1 VPRPNST
8 LVIVA
13 GADAATVVT
22 RLDGL
27 ANVRAATVPD
37 ADAARELATQAHA
50 AYVVHDA
57 DPLADVA
64 SAWTGF
70 FDGADMAGTLEVTV
84 EATLAALRRGSVLLP
99 DYYVV
104 LDPESLPPTRKH
116 WWLGVLAGVSPS
128 RVVPAAASAGAVA
141 GVLSRLP
148 SGRWW
153 PDPPDEWLRGLTRA
167 VPDRVGVPGQH

>member
-1 VPRPNST
+1 MPRPSST
-8 LVIVA
+8 VVVVA
-13 GADAATVVT
+13 GAGAAEILP

-27 ANVRAATVPD
+27 ANVRAAAVEKS
-37 ADAARELATQAHA
+37 ASELVAQAHA

-57 DPLADVA
+57 DPLADLA
-64 SAWTGF
+64 TAWTDY
-70 FDGADMAGTLEVTV
+70 FDGAATPGTLEVAV
-84 EATLAALRRGSVLLP
+84 ESTLAALRSGAALLP

-128 RVVPAAASAGAVA
+128 RVVPCAATAGAVA
-141 GVLSRLP
+141 GALSRLP

-153 PDPPDEWLRGLTRA
+153 PDPPDEWLRGLPRA
-167 VPDRVGVPGQH
+167 VPDRVGLP

>member
-1 VPRPNST
+1 MV
-8 LVIVA
+8 VA
-13 GADAATVVT
+13 GEGAAEILP

-27 ANVRAATVPD
+27 ANVRAAPAGNAED
-37 ADAARELATQAHA
+37 ASRLVAQSHA

-64 SAWTGF
+64 AAWAGF
-70 FDGADMAGTLEVTV
+70 FDRQDPAGTLEVAV
-84 EATLAALRRGSVLLP
+84 EAALAGLRWGTVQLP

-104 LDPESLPPTRKH
+104 LDPESLPATRKH

-128 RVVPAAASAGAVA
+128 RVIPARASAGAVA
-141 GVLSRLP
+141 DVLSRLP

-153 PDPPDEWLRGLTRA
+153 PEPPDEWLRGLGRA
-167 VPDRVGVPGQH
+167 VPDRVGVPGSA

>member
-13 GADAATVVT
+13 GADAPKVVA
-22 RLDGL
+22 RLGGF
-27 ANVRAATVPD
+27 ANVRAAAVPD
-37 ADAARELATQAHA
+37 ADAARELVAQAHA

-57 DPLADVA
+57 DPLAEVA
-64 SAWTGF
+64 AAWARF
-70 FDGADMAGTLEVTV
+70 FDGADTPGTLEVSV
-84 EATLAALRRGSVLLP
+84 EATLAALRSGNVLLP

-128 RVVPAAASAGAVA
+128 RVVPAAADPGAVT

-167 VPDRVGVPGQH
+167 VPDRVGVPGQP